1 MIVILVIII
10 ILMMIGFTMFNGGND
25 VKEKPQAVKP
35 EFVKMMAEV
44 NHDVMQ
50 DIVLTTNK
58 YLNENTDLCTY
69 IIETLSVEM
78 FKHTKNNQIK
88 YICKFMV
95 MSKSPFPYGFSVD
108 VELVSVPTMKV
119 TDLKMNID
127 DKLEKPEYINNNSGH
142 EFTDYEKIKSSELEI
157 VKNKFNQIYNDKN
170 RGN

>member
-1 MIVILVIII
+1 MILILVIII
-10 ILMMIGFTMFNGGND
+10 ILLVVSFSMFNMGD
-25 VKEKPQAVKP
+25 VKEKPQAEKKP
-35 EFVKMMAEV
+35 EFEKMMTEV

-58 YLNENTDLCTY
+58 HLNETTDLCTY

-108 VELVSVPTMKV
+108 VELVSVPAMKV
-119 TDLKMNID
+119 TDLKMNIN
-127 DKLEKPEYINNNSGH
+127 DKIEKPEYINNNSGH
-142 EFTDYEKIKSSELEI
+142 EFTDYEKIKSSELEFI
-157 VKNKFNQIYNDKN
+157 KNKFNQIYNDKN